1 MNQLWVWS
9 TAVQTSS
16 LLMIAVFFAVLSRSV
31 RLAEVRIWVWAW
43 ACNLYALLVTVVY
56 WYFQVSLGA
65 FVRVSYMVGKSA
77 FVLLLIH
84 GAWALKQPGAR
95 LLSARYVVPGLAL
108 FGLVVGA
115 LPLKIPHVGVVQHSA
130 MGIVLV
136 GGAILLLLPPR
147 SSGLDFLIAGLLLR
161 GGLALAEAAAY
172 GITLLTPEATGP
184 VLAARAGSFLS
195 AHSSFDGGAEWL
207 IALGCVLALS
217 DRVQRELRQANESL
231 LAAQEDLRRVA
242 DRDPLTALDNRRTLP
257 GALRSVQPEGALI
270 LFFDLDGFKQIN
282 DSYGHHTGDLCLKW
296 FAEALR
302 ESFRPRDFVV
312 RYAGDE
318 FVVVAPGLQEG
329 GVGERLAKLRA
340 LLKASGERPEI
351 DFSVGTA
358 PLGAGGN
365 PDEALQAADDAMY
378 ALRAKLR
385 AS

>member
-1 MNQLWVWS
+1 VIQH
-9 TAVQTSS
+9 T
-16 LLMIAVFFAVLSRSV
+16 LM
-31 RLAEVRIWVWAW
+31 
-43 ACNLYALLVTVVY
+43 
-56 WYFQVSLGA
+56 
-65 FVRVSYMVGKSA
+65 
-77 FVLLLIH
+77 
-84 GAWALKQPGAR
+84 
-95 LLSARYVVPGLAL
+95 
-108 FGLVVGA
+108 
-115 LPLKIPHVGVVQHSA
+115 GV
-130 MGIVLV
+130 VLV
-136 GGAILLLLPPR
+136 GGAILLVLPPR
-147 SSGLDFLIAGLLLR
+147 ASGLDFLVAGLLLR
-161 GGLALAEAAAY
+161 GGLALGEAAAY
-172 GITLLTPEATGP
+172 AVTLATPETTGP
-184 VLAARAGSFLS
+184 ALAARAASFLS

-217 DRVQRELRQANESL
+217 DRVQRELRQTNESL

-282 DSYGHHTGDLCLKW
+282 DSYGHHTGDLCLKR

-318 FVVVAPGLQEG
+318 FVVVAPGLQES
-329 GVGERLAKLRA
+329 GVGERLSKLRA

-351 DFSVGTA
+351 DFSVGSA
-358 PLGAGGN
+358 PLAAGGN
-365 PDEALQAADDAMY
+365 PDEALQTADDAMY